1 VTPDPAPPRP
11 RPVLDGTTGE
21 FYAHC
26 ARGEL
31 RFQRCSTC
39 GAWRHPPRVLCAVCG
54 SPRWGWERSSGR
66 GRVFSWTVVHQA
78 MHPAFA
84 PLVPYA
90 VVVVET
96 DEGVRIVA
104 NLGGVGPEAVR
115 LGLPVTV
122 AFERVDDALTLPTFR
137 PA

>member
-1 VTPDPAPPRP
+1 MTPDPALRKP
-11 RPVLDGTTGE
+11 RPVLEGATGE

-66 GRVFSWTVVHQA
+66 GQVFSWTVVHQA
-78 MHPAFA
+78 THPAFA
-84 PLVPYA
+84 PMVPYA
-90 VVVVET
+90 VLVVET
-96 DEGVRIVA
+96 DEGVRIVS
-104 NLGGVGPEAVR
+104 NLQGVSPEAVR
-115 LGLPVTV
+115 LGLPVAV
-122 AFERVDDALTLPTFR
+122 AFERVDDALTVPTFR